1 MNADQ
6 KLDKE
11 KQEEDGLR
19 ADPEGKDFG
28 TTFGAAH
35 GAIAG
40 GVIGSLVGPGGT
52 VVGAMIG
59 AGAGAAIGHVVGA
72 GANNDE
78 SYWRKNLE
86 HQPFYDRT
94 YNYEDFATA
103 LRLGAEGWRASEGRS
118 FEESEDHL
126 RERWEQT
133 RGISRLKW
141 EQAKLAARAAWEQT
155 GREQTSND

>member
-6 KLDKE
+6 KPEKDPDKE
-11 KQEEDGLR
+11 GLA

-40 GVIGSLVGPGGT
+40 GVIGSLAGPGGT
-52 VVGAMIG
+52 VVGALVG
-59 AGAGAAIGHVVGA
+59 ASAGAAVGYAVGA

-78 SYWRKNLE
+78 TYWRKNLE
-86 HQPFYDRT
+86 HQPFFNRT

-103 LRLGAEGWRASEGRS
+103 LRLGGEGARGSEGRS
-118 FEESEDHL
+118 FEEHEERL
-126 RERWEQT
+126 REQWEQAK
-133 RGISRLKW
+133 GSSRLKW
-141 EQAKLAARAAWEQT
+141 EQAKLAARAAWERT
-155 GREQTSND
+155 GRE